1 MENLILT
8 QTIDRYLAGTMS
20 ADERQEFESKLKT
33 DSALQKEVDIQR
45 EIIKQVRLKA
55 MRGKVNKYEDGE
67 RIKNVKR
74 WALRVL
80 SPIAVAACV
89 AGIVVVPQMQMV
101 AKISNDTALYASVSA
116 EMQLA
121 YQDVRGAGKASDII
135 LCATELMDENDFKQA
150 DKLLKEGL
158 LSLENETRENI
169 QAWQAK
175 EDMLYMRALC
185 SIKQGRVYRTRY
197 LLSEVISMDATH
209 KQEAQ
214 RLLNEI
220 KGK

>member
-20 ADERQEFESKLKT
+20 DSERQEFENKLKQ

-55 MRGKVNKYEDGE
+55 MRGKIQTYEH
-67 RIKNVKR
+67 RARFQAVRKWIFCTIT
-74 WALRVL
+74 
-80 SPIAVAACV
+80 PIVVAACV
-89 AGIVVVPQMQMV
+89 AGIVIVPQMQAV
-101 AKISNDTALYASVSA
+101 ALLSENTQLYSSA
-116 EMQLA
+116 TTEMIDA
-121 YQDVRGAGKASDII
+121 YQDLRGASDVSDFI
-135 LCATELMDENDFKQA
+135 LRATELMTQDNYNEA

-158 LSLENETRENI
+158 LELGEVTKDDI
-169 QAWQAK
+169 QSWQAK

-185 SIKQGRVYRTRY
+185 SIKKHRLYCTRY

-209 KQEAQ
+209 KAEAE

-220 KGK
+220 KGN